1 METINERFRFLRES
15 LGLSQEDFAAKAHR
29 TRSEI
34 KNIEYGKTTPKE
46 EVISSICATYG
57 IREPWL
63 LTGEGD
69 MKEPR
74 TKEEEI
80 ADLVG
85 QALNGSS
92 EFKLAVVKMICS
104 RTDNELKTLEAALRS
119 IYENL

>member
-1 METINERFRFLRES
+1 MNQRIEYVVKQSGLTKAAFAKKLSVSAPYVTMMCSGAAQPSDRTISDICREFGINE
-15 LGLSQEDFAAKAHR
+15 
-29 TRSEI
+29 
-34 KNIEYGKTTPKE
+34 N
-46 EVISSICATYG
+46 
-57 IREPWL
+57 WL

-92 EFKLAVVKMICS
+92 EFKLAVIKMICS
-104 RTDNELKTLEAALRS
+104 RTDKELETLEAALRNV
-119 IYENL
+119 YENL

>member
-1 METINERFRFLRES
+1 MNTINERFRYLRES
-15 LGLSQEDFAAKAHR
+15 LGLSQEEFATKAHR

-57 IREPWL
+57 IREEWL

-69 MKEPR
+69 MKAPK

-80 ADLVG
+80 AELVG

-92 EFKLAVVKMICS
+92 EFKLSVIKMICS
-104 RTDNELKTLEAALRS
+104 RTDKELEALESVLRK
-119 IYENL
+119 IYEGI

>member
-1 METINERFRFLRES
+1 MKDRIKLVRKNENLTLEKFGKRIGISAPACSNIESGKTNASSQTVLAICREFGINE
-15 LGLSQEDFAAKAHR
+15 
-29 TRSEI
+29 
-34 KNIEYGKTTPKE
+34 N
-46 EVISSICATYG
+46 
-57 IREPWL
+57 WL

-92 EFKLAVVKMICS
+92 EFKLAVIKMICS
-104 RTDNELKTLEAALRS
+104 RTDKELETLEAALRNV
-119 IYENL
+119 YENL

>member
-1 METINERFRFLRES
+1 MKDRIKQIRKNENLTLEKFGKRI
-15 LGLSQEDFAAKAHR
+15 GITAA
-29 TRSEI
+29 SCS
-34 KNIEYGKTTPKE
+34 NIESGKTNA
-46 EVISSICATYG
+46 SSQTVLAIC
-57 IREPWL
+57 REFGVSENWL